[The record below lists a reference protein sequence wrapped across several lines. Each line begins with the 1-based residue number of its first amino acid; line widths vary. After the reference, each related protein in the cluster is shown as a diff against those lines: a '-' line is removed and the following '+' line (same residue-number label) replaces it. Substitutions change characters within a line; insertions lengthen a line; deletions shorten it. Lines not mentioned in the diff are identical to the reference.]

1 VLDDK
6 WVILDFIGKGGMG
19 EVYWAHQL
27 NLKRDVAI
35 KIISQEWLDS
45 LDCETGE
52 VENCLERFRR
62 EVQLMAQAHHPNVLQ
77 VFDCGSTVVRTGDED
92 FPIEYLVMEYVPG
105 STLRHTMSEE
115 GFHPDEDRM
124 REWISTYFLPFL
136 DGVQALHEVGI
147 VHRDLKPENV
157 LMAGTTPKI
166 ADFGLARS
174 RAAKPITQSMHVMGT
189 PPYMAQE
196 QFLDLRRTDERADIY
211 ALGKILYEAAEG
223 KMRPEDVPFRQA
235 RLKSPQGPFFQEL
248 DQVIQAATAEGKDE
262 RISSV
267 KELKAAIEDALQCM
281 PPASTPSTQTRTAT
295 AKPVM
300 GTQPPADGVT
310 GKARSSPSP
319 ARMWIPLSAIVL
331 VLGGV
336 AAFMLMERE
345 KPVEAPR
352 SVTAPAG
359 SSPSSPASPFGERSA
374 EPGPSPETVLRPAF
388 AATLTGKDG
397 AVLHLVAG
405 GPVPSSVGSGLEGE
419 RPVPVRSFYMD
430 ETPVT
435 NHQYVEFL
443 NLARARTTVE
453 DGVVRGEGKV
463 WLFLGEVSTDYEPI
477 VFKDGLFHLK
487 TAHHASCPV
496 LRVSAYGASAYA
508 RFYGRRLPTKTE
520 WLYVAVTGMGQSE
533 ADTAAFRSE
542 ATSPIGTPVMA
553 YKSNRY
559 GIRGVGTNI
568 GEWGIGGDG
577 PSSGEVGRK
586 EGGTSEYVV
595 LGGVMRREKRETVPA
610 PVGRFPWEAS
620 STVGFRTV
628 QTVEDATR

>member
-1 VLDDK
+1 MSAQKVGSLEIGMVLDDK

-77 VFDCGSTVVRTGDED
+77 VFDCGSTVVRHDDED
-92 FPIEYLVMEYVPG
+92 LPIEYLVMEYVPG

-157 LMAGTTPKI
+157 LMAGTAPKI

-223 KMRPEDVPFRQA
+223 KMGPDDVPFRQA
-235 RLKSPQGPFFQEL
+235 RLKNPQGPFFQDL
-248 DQVIQAATAEGKDE
+248 DRVIQAATAEGKDE

-267 KELKAAIEDALQCM
+267 RELKAVIEDALQCT
-281 PPASTPSTQTRTAT
+281 S
-295 AKPVM
+295 
-300 GTQPPADGVT
+300 PADGVT
-310 GKARSSPSP
+310 GEASTSPTP

-336 AAFMLMERE
+336 AVFMLVGRE
-345 KPVEAPR
+345 KPVEVPR
-352 SVTAPAG
+352 SVTAPVE
-359 SSPSSPASPFGERSA
+359 SSP
-374 EPGPSPETVLRPAF
+374 PSL
-388 AATLTGKDG
+388 LMGKDG

-405 GPVPSSVGSGLEGE
+405 GPVPSSGASGLEGE
-419 RPVPVRSFYMD
+419 RPAPIRSFYMD
-430 ETPVT
+430 QTPVT

-443 NLARARTTVE
+443 NLVRARTTVE
-453 DGVVRGEGKV
+453 DGVVRGDGVV

-477 VFKDGLFHLK
+477 VYKDGRFHLK
-487 TAHHASCPV
+487 TAHHASCAV

-508 RFYGRRLPTKTE
+508 RFYGRRLPTKSE
-520 WLYVAVTGMGQSE
+520 WLYVAVTGLGQSE

-542 ATSPIGTPVMA
+542 AALPIATPVMA
-553 YKSNRY
+553 YRPNRY

-568 GEWGIGGDG
+568 GEWGIGGNG
-577 PSSGEVGRK
+577 PNSGEDGRK
-586 EGGTSEYVV
+586 EGGAIEYVV

-610 PVGRFPWEAS
+610 PVGRFPWEAF

-628 QTVEDATR
+628 QTAEDATR